1 MDKILETEVKILEA
15 PFATVYYIKEKS
27 LGKIVW
33 HGVPSSEDYKKPFLA
48 LIDLA
53 KKGTSVTR
61 FLSDIRNQGVV
72 SPDSRKWFEKE
83 MVPAAVENGLKRA
96 AVVSGSNAFKMYYIN
111 IILSTVNKFNLPF
124 KIFNDESKAIE
135 FLMQQ

>member
-1 MDKILETEVKILEA
+1 MEQQILKASYVDVYFIPDKE
-15 PFATVYYIKEKS
+15 

-33 HGVPSSEDYKKPFLA
+33 HGALTPEEYKKPFLM

-53 KKGTSVTR
+53 KQGSVVTR
-61 FLSDIRNQGVV
+61 FLSDIREQGVV

-111 IILSTVNKFNLPF
+111 IILSSVNKFNLPF
-124 KIFNDESKAIE
+124 KIFNDEAKAIE
-135 FLMQQ
+135 FLMKE

>member
-1 MDKILETEVKILEA
+1 MLIVTIVEKKILEA
-15 PFATVYYIKEKS
+15 TFATVYYTEEKS

-33 HGVPSSEDYKKPFLA
+33 HGVPTSEDYKKPFLA

-53 KKGTSVTR
+53 KKGHSVTR
-61 FLSDIRNQGVV
+61 FLSDIRKQGVV

-111 IILSTVNKFNLPF
+111 LILSTVNKFNLPF
-124 KIFNDESKAIE
+124 KIFNDEGKAID
-135 FLMQQ
+135 FLMQE